1 MQWVAN
7 ALVPANIVHTFSR
20 DSGLAQLG
28 HLHCTASVCP
38 GSNARAL
45 ETVLQPEGDRMFH
58 FYDGHHFLG
67 MHLLW
72 WIFWIGFIV
81 LAFGVFQPVRRTRG

>member
-1 MQWVAN
+1 MGRKRAGTSEHRPYVQ
-7 ALVPANIVHTFSR
+7 P
-20 DSGLAQLG
+20 GLRLG
-28 HLHCTASVCP
+28 SAWSSTLCASVCP